1 MMMMVMVM
9 MMMMMLLL
17 LMMYADGFLPALRWL
32 RRLAE
37 ASPPATR
44 TRMWIEELYGYRRE
58 EGVGG
63 DMEFIGS
70 LPSSKEL
77 GLGGLTCL
85 LRPVCLGICALPS
98 ILEACAWRTMKS
110 GLTSV

>member
-1 MMMMVMVM
+1 MMMMCE
-9 MMMMMLLL
+9 
-17 LMMYADGFLPALRWL
+17 DGLLPALRWL
-32 RRLAE
+32 RWLAE

-44 TRMWIEELYGYRRE
+44 TRMYVEESYGYRRE

-63 DMEFIGS
+63 DMESIGS
-70 LPSSKEL
+70 SPNSKEL
-77 GLGGLTCL
+77 GLGGLTGL

-110 GLTSV
+110 GLASV